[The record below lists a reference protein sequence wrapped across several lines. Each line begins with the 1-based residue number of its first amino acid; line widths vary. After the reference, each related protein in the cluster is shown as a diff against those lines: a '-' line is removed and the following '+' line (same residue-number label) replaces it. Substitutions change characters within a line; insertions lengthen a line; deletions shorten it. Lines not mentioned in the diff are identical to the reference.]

1 MCSKIYRMI
10 LDKNEFDKVI
20 GEIYKITNVV
30 NNHVYIGQTRS
41 HRLNKNKYRPFGY
54 MGRFKDHVNECNSN
68 KKNICRYLNS
78 AINKYGVDNFKCE
91 KILEC
96 AIDKL
101 DENEIKYIKD
111 CGSLFPNGYNLTE
124 GGKTCKHCKMNAED
138 VSKPTVVNKIPNG
151 NMEKSEHTKMMISK
165 GLKDAKQDVSHRN
178 MMMKLSQTQHQQQK
192 YDKFKYVQ
200 IDESNIEK
208 YIHITNNN
216 TLNYQYIKINI
227 NGVKTTFVGK
237 HETIDEI
244 KNRAI
249 DFIKNLIK
257 WQHDQIAGNPLEH
270 SLPPLFGN
278 IQGELV

>member
-1 MCSKIYRMI
+1 MI
-10 LDKNEFDKVI
+10 LDKNEFDKVV
-20 GEIYKITNVV
+20 GEIYKITNMV

-54 MGRFKDHVNECNSN
+54 MGRFKDHVHECNSN

-78 AINKYGVDNFKCE
+78 AINKYGVENFKCE

-101 DENEIKYIKD
+101 DENEIKNIKD
-111 CGSLFPNGYNLTE
+111 YGSLFPNGYNLTQ
-124 GGKTCKHCKMNAED
+124 GGKTCKQCKMNVDD
-138 VSKPTVVNKIPNG
+138 VSNPTVVNKIPNR
-151 NMEKSEHTKMMISK
+151 NVEKSEHTKMMISK
-165 GLKDAKQDVSHRN
+165 SLKDAKQDISHRN
-178 MMMKLSQTQHQQQK
+178 MMMKLTQTQHQQQK
-192 YDKFKYVQ
+192 YDKFKHVQ

-237 HETIDEI
+237 HETIEEI

-249 DFIKNLIK
+249 DFIKNLIN
-257 WQHDQIAGNPLEH
+257 GNMTKLRETP
-270 SLPPLFGN
+270 
-278 IQGELV
+278 

>member
-1 MCSKIYRMI
+1 MI
-10 LDKNEFDKVI
+10 LNKNEFDKVI

-68 KKNICRYLNS
+68 KKNVCRYLNS
-78 AINKYGVDNFKCE
+78 AINKYGVENFKCE
-91 KILEC
+91 KISEC

-101 DENEIKYIKD
+101 DEIEIKYIKECD
-111 CGSLFPNGYNLTE
+111 SLFPNGYNLTE
-124 GGKTCKHCKMNAED
+124 GGKTCKHCKMNAD
-138 VSKPTVVNKIPNG
+138 DIFKPPVVNKIPN
-151 NMEKSEHTKMMISK
+151 EKSEHTKMMISK
-165 GLKDAKQDVSHRN
+165 GVKDAKQDVSHRN
-178 MMMKLSQTQHQQQK
+178 VMMKLTQTQHQQQK
-192 YDKFKYVQ
+192 YDKFKNAQ
-200 IDESNIEK
+200 IDESNVEK

-227 NGVKTTFVGK
+227 DGVKTTFVGK

-249 DFIKNLIK
+249 DFIKYLIN
-257 WQHDQIAGNPLEH
+257 GNTTKLRETP
-270 SLPPLFGN
+270 
-278 IQGELV
+278 

>member
-1 MCSKIYRMI
+1 MI

-20 GEIYKITNVV
+20 GEIYKITNLV

-68 KKNICRYLNS
+68 KKNVCRYLNS
-78 AINKYGVDNFKCE
+78 AINKYGIDNFKCE

-101 DENEIKYIKD
+101 DENEIKYIKE
-111 CGSLFPNGYNLTE
+111 CNSLFPNGYNLTE
-124 GGKTCKHCKMNAED
+124 GGKTCKHCKMNAENIF
-138 VSKPTVVNKIPNG
+138 KHPVVNKIPLENVK
-151 NMEKSEHTKMMISK
+151 KSEHTKMMISK

-178 MMMKLSQTQHQQQK
+178 MMMKLTQTQHQQQK
-192 YDKFKYVQ
+192 CNKFKDVQ

-216 TLNYQYIKINI
+216 TLNYQYIKVNI

-237 HETIDEI
+237 HETINET

-249 DFIKNLIK
+249 NFIKNLIN
-257 WQHDQIAGNPLEH
+257 GNMTKLRETTLEP

>member
-20 GEIYKITNVV
+20 GEIYKITNTV

-54 MGRFKDHVNECNSN
+54 MGRFKDHINECNSN

-78 AINKYGVDNFKCE
+78 AINKYGVENFKCE
-91 KILEC
+91 KLIEC

-101 DENEIKYIKD
+101 DENEIKCIKEH
-111 CGSLFPNGYNLTE
+111 GSLFPNGYNLTE
-124 GGKTCKHCKMNAED
+124 GGKTCKHCKMIAD
-138 VSKPTVVNKIPNG
+138 VDVISKQPVINRNV
-151 NMEKSEHTKMMISK
+151 EKSEYTKMMISK

-178 MMMKLSQTQHQQQK
+178 KMMKLTQSQHQQQK
-192 YDKFKYVQ
+192 YDKFKDVQ
-200 IDESNIEK
+200 IDESNVEK
-208 YIHITNNN
+208 YIHVTNNN

-237 HETIDEI
+237 HEPIEEI

-249 DFIKNLIK
+249 DFIKNLIN
-257 WQHDQIAGNPLEH
+257 GNMTKLRETP
-270 SLPPLFGN
+270 
-278 IQGELV
+278 

>member
-1 MCSKIYRMI
+1 MI
-10 LDKNEFDKVI
+10 FEKNEFDKVI

-68 KKNICRYLNS
+68 KKNVCRYLNS
-78 AINKYGVDNFKCE
+78 AINKYGVENFKCE

-96 AIDKL
+96 EIDKL
-101 DENEIKYIKD
+101 DENEIKYIKEYN
-111 CGSLFPNGYNLTE
+111 SLFPNGYNLTE
-124 GGKTCKHCKMNAED
+124 GGKTCKHCKINED
-138 VSKPTVVNKIPNG
+138 VIFHPKPVKIRNIK
-151 NMEKSEHTKMMISK
+151 KSEYTKTMISK
-165 GLKDAKQDVSHRN
+165 GLKNAKQDVSHRN
-178 MMMKLSQTQHQQQK
+178 MMMKLTQDQHQQQK
-192 YDKFKYVQ
+192 YNKFKDVQ

-208 YIHITNNN
+208 YIHITNNIKN
-216 TLNYQYIKINI
+216 NYQYIKINI

-237 HETIDEI
+237 HETINET

-249 DFIKNLIK
+249 DFIKNLIN
-257 WQHDQIAGNPLEH
+257 GNMIKLRETTLEP

-278 IQGELV
+278 IPGELV